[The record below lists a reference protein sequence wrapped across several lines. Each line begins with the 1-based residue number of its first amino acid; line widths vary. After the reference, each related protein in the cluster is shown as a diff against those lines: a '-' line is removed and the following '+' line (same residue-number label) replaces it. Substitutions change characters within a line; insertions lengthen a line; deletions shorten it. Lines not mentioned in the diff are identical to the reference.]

1 MADVLLSVKTLLDN
15 SWNAANTATRT
26 PVVSSIFDLKRA
38 DFRMTGS
45 QDHIFLYE
53 LSRVPSDNASG
64 ALSKKTVSVVAVDAR
79 TMLSRVQLDLVR
91 VEIRRIL
98 NANQIDPFSDGV
110 FNISDIT
117 DDQDFSD
124 QLRLYFRVQIK
135 WRLEQLN
142 VIV

>member
-1 MADVLLSVKTLLDN
+1 MADVLASVKTLLDN
-15 SWNAANTATRT
+15 SWNDSNTASRT
-26 PVVSSIFDLKRA
+26 PTVTPIFDLKRV
-38 DFRMTGS
+38 DFRMQGS

-64 ALSKKTVSVVAVDAR
+64 ALSKQTVSVVAVDIR
-79 TMLSRVQLDLVR
+79 TMLTRIQLDLIR
-91 VEIRRIL
+91 VEVERIL

-110 FNISDIT
+110 YDISDIT

-124 QLRLYFRVQIK
+124 KAVKLFRVQIK

-142 VIV
+142 VVL

>member
-1 MADVLLSVKTLLDN
+1 MADVLLSVKTLLDD
-15 SWNAANTATRT
+15 SWNDSNTASRT
-26 PVVSSIFDLKRA
+26 PVVSSIFDNKRV
-38 DFRMTGS
+38 DFRMKGS

-64 ALSKKTVSVVAVDAR
+64 ALSKQTVSVIAIDVR

-91 VEIRRIL
+91 VEVRRIL

-110 FNISDIT
+110 FDISDIT

-142 VIV
+142 VVL